1 MTLQELL
8 KDRYKDGMAIS
19 EIEEALKDF
28 TLPED
33 KSAEIEKLK
42 NAVSKANSEAAENKR
57 KLRETL
63 SDSEQKAQQE
73 ADRVAKLEAD
83 YAKLLHESTVTQRKA
98 DFLALGYDEKLAS
111 ETAEALVSGDFATVF
126 ANQGK
131 HQSNLEKKYKV
142 DALKDTPKPEGGTGG
157 GIDFAKLTLTEKA
170 KMKLENPTLFNEL
183 SQN

>member
-8 KDRYKDGMAIS
+8 KDSYKEGMTVE
-19 EIEEALKDF
+19 EIEAALNDF

-42 NAVSKANSEAAENKR
+42 NTVSKANSEAAEFKR
-57 KLRETL
+57 KLRDTL

-98 DFLALGYDEKLAS
+98 DFLALGYDEKLAA
-111 ETAEALVSGDFATVF
+111 ETAEALVNGDFTTVF
-126 ANQGK
+126 TNQGK
-131 HQSNLEKKYKV
+131 HQANLEKKIKV
-142 DALKDTPKPEGGTGG
+142 DVLKETPKPVGGNSG
-157 GIDFAKLTLTEKA
+157 GIDCTKLTLTEKA
-170 KMKLENPTLFNEL
+170 KRKLENPTLFNEL

>member
-8 KDRYKDGMAIS
+8 KDSYKEGMTVE
-19 EIEEALKDF
+19 EIEAALNDF

-42 NAVSKANSEAAENKR
+42 NTVSKANSEAAEFKR

-98 DFLALGYDEKLAS
+98 DFLALGYEEKLAA
-111 ETAEALVSGDFATVF
+111 ETAEALVNGDFTTVF
-126 ANQGK
+126 ANQGR
-131 HQSNLEKKYKV
+131 HQANLEKKIKADV
-142 DALKDTPKPEGGTGG
+142 LKETPKPTGGNSG
-157 GIDFAKLTLTEKA
+157 GIDFTKLTLTEKA

>member
-1 MTLQELL
+1 MTLQDLL
-8 KDRYKDGMAIS
+8 KDSYKEGMTL
-19 EIEEALKDF
+19 EEVEVALGEVAM
-28 TLPED
+28 PED

-42 NAVSKANSEAAENKR
+42 NAVSKANSEAAEHKR

-98 DFLALGYDEKLAS
+98 DFLALGYDEKLAA
-111 ETAEALVSGDFATVF
+111 ETAEALVNGDFTTVF
-126 ANQGK
+126 ANHGK
-131 HQSNLEKKYKV
+131 HQTNLEKKFKV
-142 DALKDTPKPEGGTGG
+142 DALKETPKPVSGTGG

-170 KMKLENPTLFNEL
+170 KMKLENPTLYDEL
-183 SQN
+183 SKN

>member
-111 ETAEALVSGDFATVF
+111 ETAEALVNGDFAMFFV
-126 ANQGK
+126 NQGK

-142 DALKDTPKPEGGTGG
+142 DALKDTPKPEGGNSG

>member
-8 KDRYKDGMAIS
+8 KDSYKEGMTVE
-19 EIEEALKDF
+19 EIEAALNDF

-42 NAVSKANSEAAENKR
+42 NTVSKANSEAAEFKR

-98 DFLALGYDEKLAS
+98 DFLALGYDEKLAA

-131 HQSNLEKKYKV
+131 HQTNLEKKFKV
-142 DALKDTPKPEGGTGG
+142 DALKETPKPVGGTGG

>member
-1 MTLQELL
+1 M
-8 KDRYKDGMAIS
+8 
-19 EIEEALKDF
+19 
-28 TLPED
+28 PED

-111 ETAEALVSGDFATVF
+111 ETAEALVNGDFTTVF

-131 HQSNLEKKYKV
+131 HQASLEKKYKV
-142 DALKDTPKPEGGTGG
+142 DALKDTPKPEGGTSG

>member
-8 KDRYKDGMAIS
+8 KDSYKEGMTLD
-19 EIEEALKDF
+19 EVEAALIDVV
-28 TLPED
+28 LPED

-42 NAVSKANSEAAENKR
+42 STVSKANGEAAEFKR

-63 SDSEQKAQQE
+63 SESEQKAQQE

-98 DFLALGYDEKLAS
+98 DFLALGYEEKLAA
-111 ETAEALVSGDFATVF
+111 ETAEALVNGDFTTVF

-131 HQSNLEKKYKV
+131 HQTNLEKKFKV
-142 DALKDTPKPEGGTGG
+142 DALKETPKPVGGTGD